1 MQPSISK
8 LTAVTNCIWLQ
19 NQEEALLQWFHNSS
33 FQNFHFETTPPE
45 IPLFTY
51 ILCHKVKALRN
62 NEYSLTYDK
71 LLLCNNYWV
80 YDHFKPM
87 IPREPHLPS
96 WNTAKKSNTDL
107 GKKKKKKQTDNQ
119 ESSWNK
125 QSKSQSW
132 GDDWGGN
139 ESYGRVTDEV
149 QLAGLLL
156 TSWCVIHLHPW
167 SRGPLFYVTPLTYS
181 YDKPR
186 HHSKKQRHHFADK
199 GPYSQSYVFSSSHVR
214 CESWTIKET
223 KCPRIDAFKLW

>member
-1 MQPSISK
+1 MNIVSLMTSYYHAITIECMIISN
-8 LTAVTNCIWLQ
+8 LWS
-19 NQEEALLQWFHNSS
+19 QEN
-33 FQNFHFETTPPE
+33 
-45 IPLFTY
+45 
-51 ILCHKVKALRN
+51 
-62 NEYSLTYDK
+62 LTY
-71 LLLCNNYWV
+71 
-80 YDHFKPM
+80 FP
-87 IPREPHLPS
+87 E
-96 WNTAKKSNTDL
+96 
-107 GKKKKKKQTDNQ
+107 KKKQQRDNQ

-167 SRGPLFYVTPLTYS
+167 GRGPLFYVTPLTYS

-199 GPYSQSYVFSSSHVR
+199 GPYSQSYAFSSSHVW

-223 KCPRIDAFKLW
+223 KCPRIDAFNLWWWRRLLRVPWTLRRSNQSILKEINPEYSLEWLMLKLQ

>member
-1 MQPSISK
+1 MNIVSLMTSYYYVITIEYMIISNLWSQEN
-8 LTAVTNCIWLQ
+8 LTYL
-19 NQEEALLQWFHNSS
+19 
-33 FQNFHFETTPPE
+33 PE
-45 IPLFTY
+45 ILLRSL
-51 ILCHKVKALRN
+51 ILTLV
-62 NEYSLTYDK
+62 
-71 LLLCNNYWV
+71 
-80 YDHFKPM
+80 
-87 IPREPHLPS
+87 
-96 WNTAKKSNTDL
+96 
-107 GKKKKKKQTDNQ
+107 KKKKKQTDNQ